1 MKIKEKIL
9 YSRIKNKDRQAFVK
23 AYDLYVDQIYRF
35 IYFKVGNKEEAED
48 LSSAVFLKIWSY
60 LQENN
65 IIDSKTLR
73 PLLYKIARNIIIDHY
88 RKINQRENVS
98 LDKTM
103 EQGGLIDVKQDI
115 AQRAEVMSDLMVI
128 ETKLPELKEE
138 YREVIIMRYINELSI
153 KEIAEILDKSKG
165 NVRVL
170 IYRALST
177 LKELMNQ
184 DENKNNFG

>member
-1 MKIKEKIL
+1 
-9 YSRIKNKDRQAFVK
+9 
-23 AYDLYVDQIYRF
+23 
-35 IYFKVGNKEEAED
+35 
-48 LSSAVFLKIWSY
+48 
-60 LQENN
+60 
-65 IIDSKTLR
+65 
-73 PLLYKIARNIIIDHY
+73 
-88 RKINQRENVS
+88 
-98 LDKTM
+98 M

-170 IYRALST
+170 IYRALSV
-177 LKELMNQ
+177 LRELMNQ

>member
-1 MKIKEKIL
+1 MKIEEKIL

-153 KEIAEILDKSKG
+153 KEIAEI
-165 NVRVL
+165 
-170 IYRALST
+170 
-177 LKELMNQ
+177 
-184 DENKNNFG
+184 

>member
-1 MKIKEKIL
+1 MKIEEKIL

>member
-23 AYDLYVDQIYRF
+23 VYDLYVDQIYRF

>member
-9 YSRIKNKDRQAFVK
+9 YSRIKNKDRQAFVN

>member
-1 MKIKEKIL
+1 MKIEEKIL

-73 PLLYKIARNIIIDHY
+73 SLLYKIARNIIIDHY

-170 IYRALST
+170 IYRALSV
-177 LKELMNQ
+177 LRELMNQ

>member
-128 ETKLPELKEE
+128 ETKLPKLKEE

>member
-73 PLLYKIARNIIIDHY
+73 SLLYKIARNIIIDHY

-170 IYRALST
+170 IYRALSV
-177 LKELMNQ
+177 LRELMNQ

>member
-1 MKIKEKIL
+1 MKIEEKIL

-88 RKINQRENVS
+88 RKINQSENVS

>member
-73 PLLYKIARNIIIDHY
+73 SLLYKIARNIIIDHY
-88 RKINQRENVS
+88 RKINQSENVS

>member
-1 MKIKEKIL
+1 MKIEEKIL

-73 PLLYKIARNIIIDHY
+73 SLLYKIARNIIIDHY

>member
-73 PLLYKIARNIIIDHY
+73 SLLYKIARNIIIDHY

>member
-88 RKINQRENVS
+88 RKINQSENVS

>member
-88 RKINQRENVS
+88 RKINQSENVS

-115 AQRAEVMSDLMVI
+115 AQRAEVMYDLMVI

-165 NVRVL
+165 NVRAL

>member
-1 MKIKEKIL
+1 MKIEEKIL

-170 IYRALST
+170 IYRALSV
-177 LKELMNQ
+177 LRELMNQ